1 MIKKPFEQTIRQLCE
16 DVLSEPTPE
25 ALPEKIIDHVQKT
38 FPVQWSTLWL
48 TEQKGTGGGKRLRLA
63 AAGGVAKKLLRA
75 EHGGPAVYDF
85 GEGLTGEIAQ
95 QAKTHNITKYDDFKN
110 HTHARKYDDIMYEKA
125 KAEDKCRCV
134 LGVPLLLKS
143 TGETSASE
151 KHEWRV
157 IGVLKLENIME
168 SAEHSAAHFTPHD
181 VEIVEAYAAV
191 IAVALE
197 KAQMRA
203 DSIRIGAG
211 LLDVSKSLLA
221 RLGEP
226 PKLDEIVRQ
235 TANVISAEAC
245 SLWLRS
251 GLQLCLRAAYG
262 YPNKEQVDPYPL
274 EKKAED
280 NEQATLGT
288 AAEESKEHVRYPGVG
303 LTVFVA
309 QTGES
314 LNLTTAADVRNHF
327 AWKGANDG
335 RMWNKPRGSACY
347 SLVAI
352 PLVDN
357 ETQDLMGVFKIE
369 NKKPTLF
376 QLQSFFTKED
386 QQLLT
391 ILGNSISFSLI
402 ISERIDRLRRLERL
416 VGDVRVLLDLDEA
429 LFFILT
435 GLTHRDGLQYNRAM
449 IFLVVDEAKPKQLV
463 CQFAIG
469 RVDPADW
476 QDEMDRRKDE
486 PFLNLDT
493 LLQEFRDHKENYLH
507 NPMMDRWKGCE
518 VDTGN
523 TDRSVIARHAVTL
536 EPGPTQ
542 EPSTSKYLSGNL
554 PSADMLSG
562 FAKGDFVLIPIT
574 FEKKLKGIIY
584 ADNRFTGN
592 RVNRFECEMLDLF
605 AGMAGAIIQAS
616 AVPGKLQKERDEA
629 WQDFS
634 RPAAHRLGT
643 EVGIIADEAEL
654 YIKPELDRAMPAPNG
669 RIAVRGDVIGNSL
682 KVIDQAVNRLRLAV
696 RDYQRLAFVVEE
708 PVDFDLCDLVE
719 QTIRNT
725 TSGLKGITVSSRYVD
740 QPLWIRAARGGITY
754 VFDELL
760 INAWRQ
766 TQSDDGLEA
775 GGEPPEMRVS
785 IELRRE
791 QDRAVCIVSDN
802 GSGVPAALTPTLFV
816 KPNSGRKGGTGL
828 GLYICAQILKGNKA
842 EIELLTVGKPPGF
855 DGACFKLTL
864 PLRSSQ
870 HSDQYTTGV
879 KPAPNVLVVE
889 DNPVRRR
896 HLEKVLTQN
905 GFTCEL
911 VRNENDAVNRLSNS
925 LRTIVADINLN
936 EAGGSRTGG
945 ILLARKLAEM
955 NRKIPIIL
963 ISADPWNYLPPM
975 NSPVFRAM
983 QKDLCIFSVI
993 DRNSDAFYNEL
1004 VKTLQK
1010 TTSES

>member
-1 MIKKPFEQTIRQLCE
+1 M
-16 DVLSEPTPE
+16 
-25 ALPEKIIDHVQKT
+25 
-38 FPVQWSTLWL
+38 
-48 TEQKGTGGGKRLRLA
+48 
-63 AAGGVAKKLLRA
+63 
-75 EHGGPAVYDF
+75 
-85 GEGLTGEIAQ
+85 
-95 QAKTHNITKYDDFKN
+95 
-110 HTHARKYDDIMYEKA
+110 
-125 KAEDKCRCV
+125 
-134 LGVPLLLKS
+134 
-143 TGETSASE
+143 
-151 KHEWRV
+151 
-157 IGVLKLENIME
+157 
-168 SAEHSAAHFTPHD
+168 
-181 VEIVEAYAAV
+181 
-191 IAVALE
+191 
-197 KAQMRA
+197 
-203 DSIRIGAG
+203 
-211 LLDVSKSLLA
+211 
-221 RLGEP
+221 
-226 PKLDEIVRQ
+226 
-235 TANVISAEAC
+235 
-245 SLWLRS
+245 
-251 GLQLCLRAAYG
+251 
-262 YPNKEQVDPYPL
+262 
-274 EKKAED
+274 
-280 NEQATLGT
+280 
-288 AAEESKEHVRYPGVG
+288 
-303 LTVFVA
+303 
-309 QTGES
+309 
-314 LNLTTAADVRNHF
+314 
-327 AWKGANDG
+327 
-335 RMWNKPRGSACY
+335 
-347 SLVAI
+347 
-352 PLVDN
+352 
-357 ETQDLMGVFKIE
+357 
-369 NKKPTLF
+369 
-376 QLQSFFTKED
+376 
-386 QQLLT
+386 
-391 ILGNSISFSLI
+391 
-402 ISERIDRLRRLERL
+402 
-416 VGDVRVLLDLDEA
+416 
-429 LFFILT
+429 
-435 GLTHRDGLQYNRAM
+435 
-449 IFLVVDEAKPKQLV
+449 
-463 CQFAIG
+463 
-469 RVDPADW
+469 
-476 QDEMDRRKDE
+476 
-486 PFLNLDT
+486 
-493 LLQEFRDHKENYLH
+493 
-507 NPMMDRWKGCE
+507 
-518 VDTGN
+518 
-523 TDRSVIARHAVTL
+523 
-536 EPGPTQ
+536 
-542 EPSTSKYLSGNL
+542 
-554 PSADMLSG
+554 
-562 FAKGDFVLIPIT
+562 LIPIT